1 MSFIYRKKRPCE
13 VISYFSNGQVYPLK
27 FRYYS
32 VEKARYL
39 TVDVDKIHYVS
50 TRDRNGLKEITYHL
64 DGKRNRLKERYEL
77 YLDPRYKTWWVG

>member
-1 MSFIYRKKRPCE
+1 
-13 VISYFSNGQVYPLK
+13 
-27 FRYYS
+27 

>member
-1 MSFIYRKKRPCE
+1 MDFGYRKKNPCE
-13 VISYFSNGQVYPLK
+13 VISYFSKGQVYPLK

-64 DGKRNRLKERYEL
+64 DGKRNRLKERYDL
-77 YLDPRYKTWWVG
+77 YLDPRYKTWWVV